1 MAEGRDPTVPRAS
14 EAPLGSGSGS
24 GSGSGRRAVSGSVSV
39 PRSRRSEDSYE
50 PGSLSQS
57 VDSCL
62 SAGELCRQ
70 EERMASM
77 SDSLYSTAS
86 DVTLVGECSCPAGA
100 PCLCGAVKD
109 LGEEVSSS
117 TDSGASVRECASSRN
132 GSGAEKLMSIEAAAN
147 CEREGRE
154 KAGKV
159 LKSDTR
165 EEKGR
170 SRSVGRD
177 NNTPTLPVVTIHDE
191 AATAAAEDDDE
202 ATPRAPAAGRP
213 SAPVTAS
220 GGSGLRVPEPE
231 RTRRLSL
238 DSSGIL
244 AAAFHQS
251 EQFHELNDARDDRPV
266 SFVVSGGADRSQSRS
281 TSASESRS
289 DEGEGGDD
297 GGDDEDVVDD
307 DSRSDNELEQALY
320 QFHHQ
325 RRESLTSASDVS
337 VQELELETTGDFP
350 HDFQFP
356 GAGGSS
362 RHPPAVWPSEAEAA
376 RRLAERVGMSNGSRS
391 RRQAARRS
399 SEDRGRR
406 ETAAQPSRP
415 PVVPAVVIEPA
426 DEPAASAAAAPPPAR
441 PPPVR
446 RGLLARLVDSTAAF
460 LLGGMQDDGG
470 DRRHRSYTV
479 SASDYRRSAA
489 AAAAAAARRAAAE
502 AGEDPTASPAGS
514 AEPDAASTSSRSPV
528 LGQVEEPATVCRQC
542 QEPSCSPEVAC
553 QRPLARRLSVHSD
566 DRPVAIISEQRDG
579 LLAPPTVVGGGGGGV
594 GSDRPPSAEGP
605 TDERRKMRQ
614 QAMQNDLRV
623 NVTYHNVK
631 PGETIPSIAA
641 FYECLP
647 GELKELNR
655 LQFKKTILPGQVLR
669 VLDRR
674 STPEP
679 TQSQGGGDAD
689 QEPPSDSG
697 GLSIRHRSRST
708 PSGSHGTARAGDD
721 TNGKQHIQIRRT
733 RLFTESEGVAVGTL
747 IMTPNSL
754 MFRPNVSDPLVV
766 DRGVEYYTV
775 DVPVRYL
782 VTAEY
787 YTEPPHHSPAAA
799 SQHREAHRE
808 SFSSKEKRRSSAP
821 DPTTSEGGAKVETST
836 TDDSH
841 ITVSG
846 GKRPCSTS
854 SDDGQGPEGST
865 TALGDSK
872 PSSPQKPKTDT
883 GSKPDPGEPGDPGSP
898 EKRNDSSPAGAD
910 RSPSSPA
917 SAGEAKRPAYGRGS
931 RDGRAS
937 FSAPPPPQ
945 EGDEEYGSPLSSVI
959 PIVSSVSSATEGSE
973 CSLPLSTSLRSQGSV
988 GVPSPAPEATAT
1000 GEAQDDKQNT
1010 EAAERAKTIAL
1021 RKGSTGSEHSL
1032 KNEIAFDE
1040 KPSLFKAADELLR
1053 VHTPVVSQP
1062 PLYLE
1067 MVTGKTRGRLL
1078 PRSER
1083 TKVMFCGQRRLPSRV
1098 LFAVP
1103 RDRCE
1108 ELHQFI
1114 TQWTPELSDD
1124 VDLTTKLQ
1132 RQGFEQIDSDDDI
1145 WEPEE
1150 LEGDWEEVDFGGYPL
1165 GRGTKAGEAADG
1177 PAQPAAPP
1185 SPLDAAFL
1193 PELVGNTELL
1203 TDEARLCLQRHLPAR
1218 VEGHPWQLVYSAS
1231 EHGFSL
1237 KSLYRQA
1244 VEFDC
1249 PMLMVVKDAS
1259 DSVFGAVCTDPIRF
1273 GKHYYGTGESFLFTL
1288 RPQFRVYRWSGENQY
1303 FARGS
1308 TDCLE
1313 FGSGDGRAGLYVDED
1328 LARGITEPCQTYN
1341 NDPLTV
1347 GKEFFITAVE
1357 LWALG

>member
-1 MAEGRDPTVPRAS
+1 M
-14 EAPLGSGSGS
+14 
-24 GSGSGRRAVSGSVSV
+24 
-39 PRSRRSEDSYE
+39 
-50 PGSLSQS
+50 
-57 VDSCL
+57 
-62 SAGELCRQ
+62 
-70 EERMASM
+70 
-77 SDSLYSTAS
+77 
-86 DVTLVGECSCPAGA
+86 
-100 PCLCGAVKD
+100 
-109 LGEEVSSS
+109 
-117 TDSGASVRECASSRN
+117 
-132 GSGAEKLMSIEAAAN
+132 
-147 CEREGRE
+147 
-154 KAGKV
+154 
-159 LKSDTR
+159 
-165 EEKGR
+165 
-170 SRSVGRD
+170 
-177 NNTPTLPVVTIHDE
+177 
-191 AATAAAEDDDE
+191 
-202 ATPRAPAAGRP
+202 
-213 SAPVTAS
+213 
-220 GGSGLRVPEPE
+220 
-231 RTRRLSL
+231 
-238 DSSGIL
+238 
-244 AAAFHQS
+244 
-251 EQFHELNDARDDRPV
+251 
-266 SFVVSGGADRSQSRS
+266 
-281 TSASESRS
+281 
-289 DEGEGGDD
+289 
-297 GGDDEDVVDD
+297 
-307 DSRSDNELEQALY
+307 
-320 QFHHQ
+320 
-325 RRESLTSASDVS
+325 
-337 VQELELETTGDFP
+337 
-350 HDFQFP
+350 
-356 GAGGSS
+356 
-362 RHPPAVWPSEAEAA
+362 
-376 RRLAERVGMSNGSRS
+376 
-391 RRQAARRS
+391 
-399 SEDRGRR
+399 
-406 ETAAQPSRP
+406 
-415 PVVPAVVIEPA
+415 
-426 DEPAASAAAAPPPAR
+426 
-441 PPPVR
+441 
-446 RGLLARLVDSTAAF
+446 
-460 LLGGMQDDGG
+460 
-470 DRRHRSYTV
+470 
-479 SASDYRRSAA
+479 
-489 AAAAAAARRAAAE
+489 
-502 AGEDPTASPAGS
+502 
-514 AEPDAASTSSRSPV
+514 
-528 LGQVEEPATVCRQC
+528 
-542 QEPSCSPEVAC
+542 
-553 QRPLARRLSVHSD
+553 
-566 DRPVAIISEQRDG
+566 
-579 LLAPPTVVGGGGGGV
+579 
-594 GSDRPPSAEGP
+594 
-605 TDERRKMRQ
+605 
-614 QAMQNDLRV
+614 
-623 NVTYHNVK
+623 VK

-1165 GRGTKAGEAADG
+1165 GRGAKGELRCGPDMTETGVHLEMPSPGSPRTPKTGKIHIRVSDWIASVKRMVKKKKLLPKLRLRKKAKKAGEPTDG

-1193 PELVGNTELL
+1193 PELIGNTELL